1 MMTMTYKIKN
11 KNKDIE
17 IIKKSQ
23 MVIMKVKSTI
33 TEIKILLEGLNSRFE
48 LTERRISE
56 FKDRLI
62 ESTQSE

>member
-1 MMTMTYKIKN
+1 MITMTYKIKN

>member
-1 MMTMTYKIKN
+1 MTYKIKN